1 MAAAQRRLQGLQGR
15 FGLDPLQRFQ
25 GGLTHADMIIVQRL
39 GQGWPAAAALTVAQP
54 LSGLKALAG
63 AGILTQYK
71 FQPFPRFV
79 LGQLRQRL
87 QGRR

>member
-1 MAAAQRRLQGLQGR
+1 MAAAQRQLQGLQRRIGVNL
-15 FGLDPLQRFQ
+15 FQRFQ
-25 GGLTHADMIIVQRL
+25 CGLAHADMVVVQRL
-39 GQGWPAAAALTVAQP
+39 GQRWPAAAALAVPQP